1 MTPVDPAY
9 LPVSALAVPR
19 FAGIATV
26 MRLPLRTADDPQGAE
41 IGFLGVPWDAG
52 TTNRPGARHAPRALR
67 DASTMIR
74 MVNQATRIAPFHTAR
89 AADFGDATV
98 NLTGIEHTLELVE
111 AQFAKLKAGGV
122 VPLMLGG
129 DHLLSLPVLRAL
141 AKDRPL
147 GFVHF
152 DAHTDLF
159 DGYFGGQRY
168 THGTPFR
175 RAVEEG
181 LLDPARMIQIGIRG
195 TTYDGEDRAFAAAS
209 GIRIVTIEE
218 FRARGVADVMA
229 EARAILGT
237 APAYLSFDID
247 GIDPALA
254 PGTGTPEIGGFTA
267 FEAQAMLR
275 LLDGADI
282 VAGDLVEVSPP
293 FDPSGMTA
301 WIGASILFEILCI
314 AATAVARRKGRA
326 PVICDAIPDPIPAA
340 RD

>member
-1 MTPVDPAY
+1 MIPVDPAY
-9 LPVSALAVPR
+9 LPVSALEVPR

-26 MRLPLRTADDPQGAE
+26 MRLPIRTIDAPQGAE
-41 IGFLGVPWDAG
+41 VGFLGVPWDSG
-52 TTNRPGARHAPRALR
+52 TTNLPGARHAPRALR

-74 MVNQATRIAPFHTAR
+74 MVNQATRIAPFHSVR
-89 AADFGDATV
+89 AADFGDASV
-98 NLTGIEHTLELVE
+98 NLTDVGHTLQLVE
-111 AQFAKLKAGGV
+111 AQFAGLKAGGV
-122 VPLMLGG
+122 TPLMMGG
-129 DHLLSLPVLRAL
+129 DHLMSLPVLRAM
-141 AKDRPL
+141 AKDGPL

-181 LLDPARMIQIGIRG
+181 LLDPARMVQIGIRG
-195 TTYDGEDRAFAAAS
+195 TTYDGEDRAFAAAN

-229 EARAILGT
+229 EARGILGDR
-237 APAYLSFDID
+237 PAYLSFDID

-254 PGTGTPEIGGFTA
+254 PGTGTPEIGGFTT
-267 FEAQAMLR
+267 FEAQQMVRA
-275 LLDGADI
+275 LDGVDI

-301 WIGASILFEILCI
+301 WIGASILFEIFCVT
-314 AATAVARRKGRA
+314 ATAVARRAGRD
-326 PVICDAIPDPIPAA
+326 PVICDAIPEPGK
-340 RD
+340 R